1 MKHFAV
7 VLAAALVTATA
18 ARAQGSPY
26 ATVER
31 QVGSTRIIEHAPVSI
46 PVVRAVRRS
55 RVVVKRRRTRAAVAN
70 VSTGVT
76 RVVALSE
83 KQEFYPN
90 ASIAGGCRD
99 GGLVR
104 RRDVLGNLVLRQR
117 EICDSL
123 APLTGRRW
131 SVAVRSP

>member
-1 MKHFAV
+1 MKPFALV
-7 VLAAALVTATA
+7 VLAAALVTASV
-18 ARAQGSPY
+18 ARAEGPPY

-55 RVVVKRRRTRAAVAN
+55 RVVVKRRRARAAAV
-70 VSTGVT
+70 VSSGVSQ
-76 RVVALSE
+76 VVALSE

-104 RRDVLGNLVLRQR
+104 RRDVLGQLVLRQR
-117 EICDSL
+117 EVCDSL

-131 SVAVRSP
+131 SVAARSP